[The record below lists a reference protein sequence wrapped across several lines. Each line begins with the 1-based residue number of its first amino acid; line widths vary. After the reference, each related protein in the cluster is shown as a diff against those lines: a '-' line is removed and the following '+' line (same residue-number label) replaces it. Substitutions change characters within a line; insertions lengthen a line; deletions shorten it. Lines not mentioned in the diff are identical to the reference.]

1 MIKLR
6 RHDPRGASK
15 TGHEPLVRDA
25 GQGKLLYLDA
35 GSGVAGD
42 MLVAT
47 LVDLGVPQAAILEGL
62 AGLALTGYSVH
73 FNHVFRSS
81 MRCCHFDVRIEAA
94 QPSRDYAAIVALLN
108 ACTTLTAGARTLALA
123 AFEKLGRA
131 EAQIHGTTLDRVHF
145 HEVGA
150 VDSIVDIT
158 AAAIAFDFL
167 GARVVCSPLPMG
179 RGTTRS
185 AHGVIPLPAP
195 ATVLCLAGAPTY
207 DAGLPEELVT
217 PTGACLVATVA
228 DTFSGWPAFRP
239 ERVGLGAGTKEFP
252 DRPNVLRAVLG
263 TPADV
268 TSDLNPSGVALE
280 AQSSPGSPA
289 SPALARRTGS
299 HTLIE
304 TNIDD
309 MSPEVAAFAVHRTLA
324 AGALDVWTTP
334 IGMKKGRAALLLSA
348 LAKNENVDTIIRV
361 ILSETSSI
369 GVRLHAVDRVERP
382 RRMLTV
388 KTEYGQIDLKIA
400 DGDGLPDQVAP
411 EYESCRQAAE
421 HHQIPIRLVYNAAL
435 AAYLKDESGD

>member
-1 MIKLR
+1 MKLR
-6 RHDPRGASK
+6 RY
-15 TGHEPLVRDA
+15 EPQTESNPELARDA

-35 GSGVAGD
+35 GSGLAGD

-47 LVDLGVPQAAILEGL
+47 LVDLGVPQSVVLEGL
-62 AGLALTGYSVH
+62 AGLALTGYSLH
-73 FNHVFRSS
+73 FKHVFRAS
-81 MRCCHFDVRIEAA
+81 MRSCHFDVRVERA
-94 QPSRDYAAIVALLN
+94 QPSRDYAAIVGLLN
-108 ACTTLTAGARTLALA
+108 ACTTLTAGARRLALA

-131 EAQIHGTTLDRVHF
+131 EAQIHGTTLERVHF

-158 AAAIAFDFL
+158 AAAIAFDYL

-207 DAGLPEELVT
+207 DAGLPEEFVT

-228 DTFSGWPAFRP
+228 DSFSGWPAIRP

-252 DRPNVLRAVLG
+252 DRPNVLRAILG
-263 TPADV
+263 TPAD
-268 TSDLNPSGVALE
+268 PPIAA
-280 AQSSPGSPA
+280 AQSGGAPTAHPSPGAP
-289 SPALARRTGS
+289 PLTRRTGS

-309 MSPEVAAFAVHRTLA
+309 MTPEVAAFAVQRA
-324 AGALDVWTTP
+324 FAVGALDVWTTP
-334 IGMKKGRAALLLSA
+334 IGMKKGRPGITLSA
-348 LAKNENVDTIIRV
+348 LATAENVDAIIRV

-388 KTEYGQIDLKIA
+388 QTQYGSIELKIA

-421 HHQIPIRLVYNAAL
+421 QHKIPIRRVYNAAL
-435 AAYLKDESGD
+435 AAYFKDESGD

>member
-6 RHDPRGASK
+6 RHDPQGASQS
-15 TGHEPLVRDA
+15 HEALVRDA
-25 GQGKLLYLDA
+25 GQGKWLYLDA
-35 GSGVAGD
+35 GSGIAGD
-42 MLVAT
+42 MLVAS

-73 FNHVFRSS
+73 FKHVYRSS
-81 MRCCHFDVRIEAA
+81 MRSCHFDVRVEST

-108 ACTTLTAGARTLALA
+108 ACTTLTAGARALALT

-150 VDSIVDIT
+150 VDSIVDIS
-158 AAAIAFDFL
+158 AAAIAFDYL

-207 DAGLPEELVT
+207 DAGLAEELVT
-217 PTGACLVATVA
+217 PTGACLVTTVA
-228 DTFSGWPAFRP
+228 HTFSGWPAFRP

-263 TPADV
+263 TP
-268 TSDLNPSGVALE
+268 SDGAGVAV
-280 AQSSPGSPA
+280 ATDPSPGSPE
-289 SPALARRTGS
+289 LTRRTGS

-309 MSPEVAAFAVHRTLA
+309 MSPEVAAFAVQRTLA

-334 IGMKKGRAALLLSA
+334 IGMKKGRAAFMLSA
-348 LAKNENVDTIIRV
+348 LATNENVDAIIRV

-382 RRMLTV
+382 RRMRTV
-388 KTEYGQIDLKIA
+388 QTQYGQVELKIA

-421 HHQIPIRLVYNAAL
+421 QHRIPIRRVYNAAL
-435 AAYLKDESGD
+435 AAYFKDESGD